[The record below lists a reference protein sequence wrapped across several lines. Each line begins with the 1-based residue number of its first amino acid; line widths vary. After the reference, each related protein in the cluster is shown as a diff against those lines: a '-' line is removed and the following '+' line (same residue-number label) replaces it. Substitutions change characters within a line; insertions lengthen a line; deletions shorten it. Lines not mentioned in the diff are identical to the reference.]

1 MQKDDSLEDKLRCA
15 DDFMTG
21 NKPGDA
27 LLLYKQAWD
36 QSDVEDDERKVWI
49 LLSTSNAAIR
59 SNEVK
64 ASQEALE
71 KVFGLVHTGIVLGNP
86 LFHLLLGLTYHL
98 LDENPTA
105 KEENFARA
113 IICGGS
119 KIFNGEEE
127 HHVRQ
132 LRKVLEF
139 PEATDTWET
148 YEGCS
153 LDTLNGATGYIATLI
168 ESRMGKPLPYDV
180 VECSDDSDS
189 DDDGDSGE
197 EVSEQSDED
206 DEDEDENENE
216 EEEEEEEEDNDE
228 DENSESVAKEDPALQ
243 AVESQPNRNDTSSK
257 ALEPLTKRQKCE
269 S

>member
-1 MQKDDSLEDKLRCA
+1 MVIDAMQKDDDSLDDTLRCA
-15 DDFMTG
+15 DDCMTG
-21 NKPGDA
+21 NKPRDA
-27 LLLYKQAWD
+27 LMLYKQAWD
-36 QSDVEDDERKVWI
+36 QSDVEDDEKKVWI

-59 SNEVK
+59 CNEVK
-64 ASQEALE
+64 ASKVALE
-71 KVFGLVHTGIVLGNP
+71 KAFGLVHTGIVVGNP

-139 PEATDTWET
+139 PDETDTWET

-189 DDDGDSGE
+189 DE
-197 EVSEQSDED
+197 EESEQSDGDAD
-206 DEDEDENENE
+206 DDD
-216 EEEEEEEEDNDE
+216 DD
-228 DENSESVAKEDPALQ
+228 DDDSVLKRDPAL
-243 AVESQPNRNDTSSK
+243 K
-257 ALEPLTKRQKCE
+257 ALEPRPKNDDASSNAVEPITKRQKCE